1 MENSFSKKIIQE
13 NLKKKVLVYFTLE
26 LIKNSKSKEIANL
39 KKVIEKK
46 EDTKESEKDFEHIF
60 GSMLTKIELLK
71 KVQLNNSP
79 KIVSLSSLNNNNNNN
94 NNNNRIKKFPIKR
107 NYPLKK
113 RFLDIPDIALPSHL
127 SYLKPIPER
136 KNLDFFKINPLIN
149 DQRVREIIANPN
161 DNVIVKGA
169 MGIMPSIV
177 YLTKEDII
185 TIINLFSKYSKI
197 PLNEGVYKV
206 VLGDLILSAYLDKKN
221 QDFRFK
227 IRKMI

>member
-79 KIVSLSSLNNNNNNN
+79 KIVSLSSLNNNNNN